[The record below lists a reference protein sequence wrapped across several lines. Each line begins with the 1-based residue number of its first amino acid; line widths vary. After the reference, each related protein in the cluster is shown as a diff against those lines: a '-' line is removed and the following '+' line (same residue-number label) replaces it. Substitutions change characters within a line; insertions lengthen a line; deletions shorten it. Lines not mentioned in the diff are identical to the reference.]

1 MTKGARK
8 QESLTGNVDWVTV
21 ILYSILVLFGW
32 LVIYSA
38 SAGSTEK
45 GIFDSSIPSGKQ
57 FQWMIACVFVAFFIL
72 LLDSRFFVTF
82 SYPIFIFVLLLVISV
97 MFIGVSINNQ
107 KNWIRL
113 GSFTMQPSEFAKFAV
128 ALALSKFLSGLNI
141 DIRKWKYKIQAFAF
155 IAIPMLIVLVQ
166 GDAGSAIVFIAL
178 SLVLFREGLESYFLI
193 IGASVIVLGVLA
205 LIVSKY
211 ILVATLFG
219 IAIVVIYFLRKNKKM
234 IGLVFGLYMLSSIF
248 VFSVDYAFNKLKPH
262 QQDRINV
269 LLGKQVQEGKDWNIK
284 QSIIAI
290 GSGGF
295 LGKGYLNGTQTKLK
309 FVPEQ
314 STDFIF
320 SSVGEEFGF
329 IGCFLAIAVFMGLFY
344 RVLFLAERQRSKFS
358 RVFGYCVASILFF
371 HFLINVGMVI
381 GVAPVIGI
389 PLPFISYG
397 GSALLSFT
405 VLLFIFLRLD
415 TQRFDV
421 MR

>member
-1 MTKGARK
+1 MARK
-8 QESLTGNVDWVTV
+8 QESLTGKIDWLTV
-21 ILYSILVLFGW
+21 ILYAILAVLGW
-32 LVIYSA
+32 FIIYSA
-38 SAGSTEK
+38 SSGGTEK
-45 GIFDSSIPSGKQ
+45 SIFDSSIPSGKQ
-57 FQWMIACVFVAFFIL
+57 FQWMIACVVAAFIIL
-72 LLDSRFFVTF
+72 LLDSRLYVTL

-97 MFIGVSINNQ
+97 MFIGVSINHQ

-113 GSFTMQPSEFAKFAV
+113 GSFTMQPSEFAKFGV
-128 ALALSKFLSGLNI
+128 SLALAKFMSGLNV
-141 DIRKWKYKIQAFAF
+141 DIRKWKDKWKAFAF
-155 IAIPMLIVLVQ
+155 IVVPMGVVMVQ
-166 GDAGSAIVFIAL
+166 GDAGSAIVFLAL
-178 SLVLFREGLESYFLI
+178 SLVLFREGLESYFLV
-193 IGASVIVLGVLA
+193 IGASVIVLGVFA
-205 LIVSKY
+205 LLVSKY
-211 ILVATLFG
+211 VLVGVLLGLGLIIT
-219 IAIVVIYFLRKNKKM
+219 YFSRRNKKLVW
-234 IGLVFGLYMLSSIF
+234 ILLGLWVLASGYI
-248 VFSVDYAFNKLKPH
+248 FSVDYAFNKMKPH

-295 LGKGYLNGTQTKLK
+295 IGKGYLNGTQTKLK

-320 SSVGEEFGF
+320 SSLGEEFGF
-329 IGCFLAIAVFMGLFY
+329 LGSAFVILLFVGLFF
-344 RVLFLAERQRSKFS
+344 RLLFLAERQRSKFS
-358 RVFGYCVASILFF
+358 RVFGYCVACILFF

-405 VLLFIFLRLD
+405 ILLFIFIRLD
-415 TQRFDV
+415 TQRFDM

>member
-1 MTKGARK
+1 MNRK
-8 QESLTGNVDWVTV
+8 QEAFTGKIDWLTIALYA
-21 ILYSILVLFGW
+21 ILSLFGW
-32 LVIYSA
+32 FVIYSA
-38 SAGSTEK
+38 SSGGTEK
-45 GIFDSSIPSGKQ
+45 EIFDSTTPSGKQ
-57 FQWMIACVFVAFFIL
+57 FQWMIASAIIAFAIL
-72 LLDSRFFVTF
+72 IIDSRFYVTL
-82 SYPIFIFVLLLVISV
+82 SYPIFILVLLLVISV
-97 MFIGVSINNQ
+97 MFVGVSINHQ
-107 KNWIRL
+107 KNWLKI
-113 GSFTMQPSEFAKFAV
+113 GSFTMQPSEFAKFGV
-128 ALALSKFLSGLNI
+128 SLALAKFMSGLSV
-141 DIRKWKYKIQAFAF
+141 DIRKWRDKWKALAVIG
-155 IAIPMLIVLVQ
+155 IPMAIVLIQ
-166 GDAGSAIVFIAL
+166 GDAGSAIVFVTL

-193 IGASVIVLGVLA
+193 IGATVAVLGVLA

-211 ILVATLFG
+211 ILAGVLLF
-219 IAIVVIYFLRKNKKM
+219 ASLAVIYFSRRNTKL
-234 IGLVFGLYMLSSIF
+234 IYTILGIWLLATGF
-248 VFSVDYAFNKLKPH
+248 VFSVDFAFKKMKPH

-295 LGKGYLNGTQTKLK
+295 FGKGYLNGTQTKLK

-320 SSVGEEFGF
+320 SSIGEEFGF
-329 IGCFLAIAVFMGLFY
+329 IGSFILIIVFVSLFF
-344 RVLFLAERQRSKFS
+344 RVLFLAERQRSRYS
-358 RVFGYCVASILFF
+358 RVYGYCVASILFF
-371 HFLINVGMVI
+371 HFLINMGMAI

-397 GSALLSFT
+397 GSSLLSFT